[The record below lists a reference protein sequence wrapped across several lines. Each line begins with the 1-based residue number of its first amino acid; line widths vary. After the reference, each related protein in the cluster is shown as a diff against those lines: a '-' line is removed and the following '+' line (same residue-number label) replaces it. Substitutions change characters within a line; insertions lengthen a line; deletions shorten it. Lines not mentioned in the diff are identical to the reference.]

1 MHELGI
7 MAEVVRVVENIARQ
21 QNLTKIDAL
30 VLQIG
35 ELSSVVPYYAEQCYP
50 AASYGT
56 MLENTRLEIEVL
68 PGNARCRNCG
78 RVFNV
83 VENHRKCPDCGGTSM
98 EFLGGREFMI
108 KEIVAC

>member
-7 MAEVVRVVENIARQ
+7 IAEVVRKIERIAKEQ
-21 QNLTKIDAL
+21 GLSKVDTL

-35 ELSSVVPYYAEQCYP
+35 ELSSVVPYFVEQCYP
-50 AASYGT
+50 AAVYGT
-56 MLENTRLEIEVL
+56 LLENTRLQIEVL
-68 PGNARCRNCG
+68 PANGRCRDCG

-83 VENHRKCPDCGGTSM
+83 PEHKKICPSCGGARW
-98 EFLGGREFMI
+98 ELLGGREFMI